1 MQEENRSYFR
11 ITLSPARIRRA
22 ATLNLNGCWW
32 IFFIGMFIYYI
43 FSEVIINITSLYFP
57 TGYIAVS
64 TAQIPAF
71 LKEYMVSNPRI
82 PVLPGLYALL
92 MGGALELGRTI
103 YTLAALRDRMVIPN
117 LMFEGFGVYFK
128 ALAISIARDFII
140 TVGFMCFFVPGIV
153 MYYSYRQ
160 SYFALAENGKAGV
173 FQCLRE
179 SRRMMSGNKMALFR
193 LDMTYIFTIIVAYIP
208 SYMLLAYG
216 LVDTSTLSGM
226 ILYYLA
232 QIPFFMV
239 MGNYF
244 MGQTVFYELI
254 QCGNF
259 KNFRFK
265 GEDFFREIG
274 KE

>member
-32 IFFIGMFIYYI
+32 IFFIGIFIYYI

-57 TGYIAVS
+57 TGYVAVS

-71 LKEYMVSNPRI
+71 LKVYMVSNPRI

-140 TVGFMCFFVPGIV
+140 AVGFMCFFVPGIV

-173 FQCLRE
+173 FKCLRE
-179 SRRMMSGNKMALFR
+179 SRRMMSGNKLALFR

-208 SYMLLAYG
+208 SYILLAYG
-216 LVDTSTLSGM
+216 LVDTDTLSGM
-226 ILYYLA
+226 IVYYLA

-239 MGNYF
+239 MGNYY

-254 QCGNF
+254 QCGHF
-259 KNFRFK
+259 KNFHFK

-274 KE
+274 KD